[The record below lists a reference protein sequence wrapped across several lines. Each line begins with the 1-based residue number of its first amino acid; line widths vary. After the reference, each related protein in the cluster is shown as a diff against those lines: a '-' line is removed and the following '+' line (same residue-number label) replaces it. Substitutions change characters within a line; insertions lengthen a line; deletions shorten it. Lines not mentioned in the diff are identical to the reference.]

1 MQTDYEPPMVIR
13 KSRMPAFAPEPSNQK
28 PIPTELYFTE
38 EDDFPGWPI
47 AVGLMAAAALG
58 CWGLWHI
65 ALWAGRL

>member
-13 KSRMPAFAPEPSNQK
+13 KSRMPVFQK
-28 PIPTELYFTE
+28 NTTSLEQIPPVLYFTE

-47 AVGLMAAAALG
+47 AIGLMASAGLG
-58 CWGLWHI
+58 CWGLWHL

>member
-38 EDDFPGWPI
+38 EAPEG
-47 AVGLMAAAALG
+47 ALKSS
-58 CWGLWHI
+58 
-65 ALWAGRL
+65 